1 MRKAIEEAKKFVC
14 TTKDRI
20 VKDAKEF
27 IQNVDWKKV
36 AIGVAGTLAV
46 AAVVVATGVFDY
58 IGYVPYIGAPADA
71 INAVLYATQ
80 KDWLSFGLC
89 AVSASVEFA
98 SAYAILKNIDVPD
111 IPNAKPKS
119 DDLIFGSNTKSYQK
133 LSNQMKS
140 RGWTEELIKNTVDSP
155 YTIRSS
161 VNKAT
166 NNPATVYYTKQGS
179 YVIVDD
185 ITNEIVQISDN
196 INPST
201 WIPDSGI
208 INPYKP

>member
-1 MRKAIEEAKKFVC
+1 MSAELRRQKEALELKQ
-14 TTKDRI
+14 
-20 VKDAKEF
+20 KELCKEMNKQRVN
-27 IQNVDWKKV
+27 I
-36 AIGVAGTLAV
+36 
-46 AAVVVATGVFDY
+46 ATGVFDY